1 MDRYE
6 EIAKSIKDIYPNFTE
21 INISMTVDKKD
32 LPDAS
37 LVSYYM
43 VTSYR
48 MKFSQL
54 KINGINFN
62 LIHK

>member
-6 EIAKSIKDIYPNFTE
+6 EIAKSIKDICPNATE
-21 INISMTVDKKD
+21 INVSMTVDKKD

-37 LVSYYM
+37 TVSYHM
-43 VTSYR
+43 GTSDR

-54 KINGINFN
+54 KINGIHFN